1 MINLTKQVEDI
12 IPLNRTGTSLGIDV
26 LTNDHFTILEKGIY
40 KIEYYFSGSIANDT
54 AFFTELLRNDEVLME
69 QQLVKI

>member
-26 LTNDHFTILEKGIY
+26 STNDYFIILEKGIY
-40 KIEYYFSGSIANDT
+40 KLNIIFQV
-54 AFFTELLRNDEVLME
+54 LL
-69 QQLVKI
+69 

>member
-40 KIEYYFSGSIANDT
+40 KI
-54 AFFTELLRNDEVLME
+54 
-69 QQLVKI
+69 